1 MSPPSNE
8 DGGDFYSGG
17 NQRGGGVMSDV
28 VLVVEDE
35 ESIRTIITLN
45 LQVAGYAVEEAVD
58 GYQALEKVKKVKPD
72 LVLLDWMLPGLD
84 GLDVL
89 RRLKAESSTANVP
102 VMMLT
107 AKSEESDI
115 VLGLEMGAADY
126 ITKPF
131 SNKVLVAR
139 VRAMLRRGEA
149 PEPEDTIRYAGL
161 VLALG
166 RRRAVLEDAELTLT
180 AGEFD
185 LLALLAARPGHV
197 YTRAQIVARIKGEDY
212 PVTDRAVDVQ
222 VVSLRKKLGVFGERL
237 ETVRGVGYR
246 MRG

>member
-1 MSPPSNE
+1 MAN
-8 DGGDFYSGG
+8 
-17 NQRGGGVMSDV
+17 VI
-28 VLVVEDE
+28 LVVEDE
-35 ESIRTIITLN
+35 ESIRTLIALN
-45 LQVAGYAVEEAVD
+45 LQAAGYTVEEAKD
-58 GYQALEKVKKVKPD
+58 GTQALEKIKSVKPD

-89 RRLKAESSTANVP
+89 RSLKADPAFATLP
-102 VMMLT
+102 VIMLT
-107 AKSEESDI
+107 AKSEEHDI
-115 VLGLEMGAADY
+115 VLGLEMGATDY

-139 VRAMLRRGEA
+139 IRAILRRGDAA
-149 PEPEDTIRYAGL
+149 PPEENIRYAGL
-161 VLALG
+161 VLTPG
-166 RRRAVLEDAELTLT
+166 QRRAELDGAELSLT

-197 YTRAQIVARIKGEDY
+197 YTRAQIVARTKGEDY

-222 VVSLRKKLGVFGERL
+222 IVALRRKLGMFGERL

>member
-1 MSPPSNE
+1 MAN
-8 DGGDFYSGG
+8 
-17 NQRGGGVMSDV
+17 VI
-28 VLVVEDE
+28 LVVEDE
-35 ESIRTIITLN
+35 ESIRTLIALN
-45 LQVAGYAVEEAVD
+45 LQAAGYTVEEAKD
-58 GYQALEKVKKVKPD
+58 GTQALEKVKVVKPD

-89 RRLKAESSTANVP
+89 RSLKADPAFATLP
-102 VMMLT
+102 VIMLT
-107 AKSEESDI
+107 AKSEEHDI

-131 SNKVLVAR
+131 SNKVLIAR
-139 VRAMLRRGEA
+139 IRAILRRGDAA
-149 PEPEDTIRYAGL
+149 PPEENIRYAGL
-161 VLALG
+161 VLTPG
-166 RRRAVLEDAELTLT
+166 QRRAELDGAELSLT

-185 LLALLAARPGHV
+185 VLALLAARPGHV
-197 YTRAQIVARIKGEDY
+197 YTRSQIVARTKGEDY

-222 VVSLRKKLGVFGERL
+222 IVALRRKLGGFGERL

>member
-1 MSPPSNE
+1 MAN
-8 DGGDFYSGG
+8 
-17 NQRGGGVMSDV
+17 VI
-28 VLVVEDE
+28 LVVEDE
-35 ESIRTIITLN
+35 ESIRTLITLN
-45 LQVAGYAVEEAVD
+45 LQAAGYMVEEAKD
-58 GYQALEKVKKVKPD
+58 GTQALEKVKAVKPD

-89 RRLKAESSTANVP
+89 RSLKADPAFATLP
-102 VMMLT
+102 VIMLT
-107 AKSEESDI
+107 AKSEEHDI

-131 SNKVLVAR
+131 SNKVLIAR
-139 VRAMLRRGEA
+139 IRAILRRGDAA
-149 PEPEDTIRYAGL
+149 PPEENIRYAGL
-161 VLALG
+161 VLTPG
-166 RRRAVLEDAELTLT
+166 QRRAELDGAELSLT

-185 LLALLAARPGHV
+185 VLALLAARPGHV
-197 YTRAQIVARIKGEDY
+197 YTRAQIVARTKGEDY

-222 VVSLRKKLGVFGERL
+222 IVALRRKLGVFGERL

>member
-1 MSPPSNE
+1 
-8 DGGDFYSGG
+8 
-17 NQRGGGVMSDV
+17 MSDV
-28 VLVVEDE
+28 ILVVEDE
-35 ESIRTIITLN
+35 EAIRTLITLN
-45 LQVAGYAVEEAVD
+45 LQAAGYAVEEAGD
-58 GYQALEKVKKVKPD
+58 GHQALEKVRKVKPD

-89 RRLKAESSTANVP
+89 RRLKADPALAALP
-102 VMMLT
+102 VIMLT

-115 VLGLEMGAADY
+115 VLGLEMGATDY

-131 SNKVLVAR
+131 SNKVLIAR
-139 VRAMLRRGEA
+139 IRAILRRSETQA
-149 PEPEDTIRYAGL
+149 PEEVIRYVTLTLTPGQ
-161 VLALG
+161 
-166 RRRAVLEDAELTLT
+166 RRAVLEDAELTLT

-185 LLALLAARPGHV
+185 LLALLCARPGHV
-197 YTRAQIVARIKGEDY
+197 YTRSQIVARIKGEGY

-222 VVSLRKKLGVFGERL
+222 VVALRRKLGTFGERL

>member
-1 MSPPSNE
+1 MAN
-8 DGGDFYSGG
+8 
-17 NQRGGGVMSDV
+17 VI
-28 VLVVEDE
+28 LVVEDE
-35 ESIRTIITLN
+35 ESIRTLIALN
-45 LQVAGYAVEEAVD
+45 LQAAGYMVEEAKD
-58 GYQALEKVKKVKPD
+58 GTQALERVKAVKPD

-89 RRLKAESSTANVP
+89 RSLKADPAFATLP
-102 VMMLT
+102 VIMLT
-107 AKSEESDI
+107 AKSEEHDI

-131 SNKVLVAR
+131 SNKVLIAR
-139 VRAMLRRGEA
+139 IRAILRRGDAA
-149 PEPEDTIRYAGL
+149 PPEENIRYAGL
-161 VLALG
+161 VLTPG
-166 RRRAVLEDAELTLT
+166 QRRAELDGAELSLT

-185 LLALLAARPGHV
+185 VLALLAARPGHV
-197 YTRAQIVARIKGEDY
+197 YTRAQIVARTKGEDY

-222 VVSLRKKLGVFGERL
+222 IVALRRKLGMFGERL

>member
-1 MSPPSNE
+1 MAN
-8 DGGDFYSGG
+8 
-17 NQRGGGVMSDV
+17 VI
-28 VLVVEDE
+28 LVVEDE
-35 ESIRTIITLN
+35 ESIRTLITLN
-45 LQVAGYAVEEAVD
+45 LQAAGYTVEEAKD
-58 GYQALEKVKKVKPD
+58 GTQALEKIKSVKPD

-89 RRLKAESSTANVP
+89 RSLKADPAFATLP
-102 VMMLT
+102 VIMLT
-107 AKSEESDI
+107 AKSEEHDI

-139 VRAMLRRGEA
+139 IRAILRRGDAA
-149 PEPEDTIRYAGL
+149 PPEENIRYAGL
-161 VLALG
+161 VLTPG
-166 RRRAVLEDAELTLT
+166 QRRAELDGAELSLT

-197 YTRAQIVARIKGEDY
+197 YTRAQIVARTKGEDY

-222 VVSLRKKLGVFGERL
+222 IVALRRKLGVFGERL

>member
-1 MSPPSNE
+1 MAN
-8 DGGDFYSGG
+8 
-17 NQRGGGVMSDV
+17 VI
-28 VLVVEDE
+28 LVVEDE
-35 ESIRTIITLN
+35 ESIRTLIALN
-45 LQVAGYAVEEAVD
+45 LQAAGYTVEEAKD
-58 GYQALEKVKKVKPD
+58 GTQALEKVKSVKPD

-89 RRLKAESSTANVP
+89 RSLKADPAFATLP
-102 VMMLT
+102 VIMLT
-107 AKSEESDI
+107 AKSEEHDI

-131 SNKVLVAR
+131 SNKVLIAR
-139 VRAMLRRGEA
+139 IRAILRRGDAA
-149 PEPEDTIRYAGL
+149 PPEENIRYAGL
-161 VLALG
+161 VLTPG
-166 RRRAVLEDAELTLT
+166 QRRAELDGVELSLT

-185 LLALLAARPGHV
+185 VLALLAARPGHV
-197 YTRAQIVARIKGEDY
+197 YTRSQIVARTKGEDY

-222 VVSLRKKLGVFGERL
+222 IVALRRKLGVFGERL

>member
-1 MSPPSNE
+1 
-8 DGGDFYSGG
+8 
-17 NQRGGGVMSDV
+17 MSDV

-35 ESIRTIITLN
+35 EAIRTMITLN

-89 RRLKAESSTANVP
+89 RRLKADTTTANLP

-107 AKSEESDI
+107 AKSEENDI

-149 PEPEDTIRYAGL
+149 PEPEDTICYAGL
-161 VLALG
+161 TLMPG
-166 RRRAVLEDAELTLT
+166 RRCAVLEGAELTLT

>member
-1 MSPPSNE
+1 MAN
-8 DGGDFYSGG
+8 
-17 NQRGGGVMSDV
+17 VI
-28 VLVVEDE
+28 LVVEDE
-35 ESIRTIITLN
+35 ESIRTLIALN
-45 LQVAGYAVEEAVD
+45 LQAAGYTVEEAKD
-58 GYQALEKVKKVKPD
+58 GTQALEKVKSVKPD

-89 RRLKAESSTANVP
+89 RSLKADPAFATLP
-102 VMMLT
+102 VIMLT
-107 AKSEESDI
+107 AKSEEHDI
-115 VLGLEMGAADY
+115 VLGLEMGATDY

-131 SNKVLVAR
+131 SNKVLIAR
-139 VRAMLRRGEA
+139 IRAILRRGDAA
-149 PEPEDTIRYAGL
+149 PPEENIRYAGL
-161 VLALG
+161 VLTPG
-166 RRRAVLEDAELTLT
+166 QRRAELDGAELSLT

-197 YTRAQIVARIKGEDY
+197 YTRAQIVARTKGEDY

-222 VVSLRKKLGVFGERL
+222 VVALRRKLGVFGERL

>member
-1 MSPPSNE
+1 MAN
-8 DGGDFYSGG
+8 
-17 NQRGGGVMSDV
+17 VI
-28 VLVVEDE
+28 LVVEDE
-35 ESIRTIITLN
+35 ESIRTLITLN
-45 LQVAGYAVEEAVD
+45 LQAAGYTVEEAKD
-58 GYQALEKVKKVKPD
+58 GTQALEKIKSVKPD

-89 RRLKAESSTANVP
+89 RSLKADPAFATLP
-102 VMMLT
+102 VIMLT
-107 AKSEESDI
+107 AKSEEHDI

-139 VRAMLRRGEA
+139 IRAILRRGDAA
-149 PEPEDTIRYAGL
+149 PPEENIRYAGL
-161 VLALG
+161 VLTPG
-166 RRRAVLEDAELTLT
+166 QRRAELEGAELSLT

-197 YTRAQIVARIKGEDY
+197 YTRAQIVARTKGEDY

-222 VVSLRKKLGVFGERL
+222 IVALRRKLGVFGERL

>member
-1 MSPPSNE
+1 
-8 DGGDFYSGG
+8 
-17 NQRGGGVMSDV
+17 MSDV

-35 ESIRTIITLN
+35 EAIRTMITLN

-89 RRLKAESSTANVP
+89 RRLKADPETTNVP
-102 VMMLT
+102 VIMLT

-126 ITKPF
+126 VTKPF

-139 VRAMLRRGEA
+139 VRAMLRRGDV

-166 RRRAVLEDAELTLT
+166 RRRAVLEEAELVLT

>member
-1 MSPPSNE
+1 MVN
-8 DGGDFYSGG
+8 
-17 NQRGGGVMSDV
+17 VI
-28 VLVVEDE
+28 LVVEDE
-35 ESIRTIITLN
+35 ESIRTLITLN
-45 LQVAGYAVEEAVD
+45 LQAAGYTVEEAKD
-58 GYQALEKVKKVKPD
+58 GTQALEKIKSVKPD

-89 RRLKAESSTANVP
+89 RSLKADPAFATLP
-102 VMMLT
+102 VIMLT
-107 AKSEESDI
+107 AKSEEHDI

-139 VRAMLRRGEA
+139 IRAILRRGDAA
-149 PEPEDTIRYAGL
+149 PPEENIRYAGL
-161 VLALG
+161 VLTPG
-166 RRRAVLEDAELTLT
+166 QRRAELEGAELSLT

-197 YTRAQIVARIKGEDY
+197 YTRAQIVARTKGDDY

-222 VVSLRKKLGVFGERL
+222 IVALRRKLGVFGERL

>member
-1 MSPPSNE
+1 MANLI
-8 DGGDFYSGG
+8 
-17 NQRGGGVMSDV
+17 
-28 VLVVEDE
+28 LVVEDE
-35 ESIRTIITLN
+35 ESIRTLIALN
-45 LQVAGYAVEEAVD
+45 LQAAGYTVEEAKD
-58 GYQALEKVKKVKPD
+58 GTQALEKVKSVKPD

-89 RRLKAESSTANVP
+89 RSLKADPAFATLP
-102 VMMLT
+102 VIMLT
-107 AKSEESDI
+107 AKSEEHDI
-115 VLGLEMGAADY
+115 VLGLEMGATDY

-131 SNKVLVAR
+131 SNKVLIAR
-139 VRAMLRRGEA
+139 IRAILRRGDAA
-149 PEPEDTIRYAGL
+149 PPEENIRYAGL
-161 VLALG
+161 VLTPG
-166 RRRAVLEDAELTLT
+166 QRSAELDGAELSLT

-197 YTRAQIVARIKGEDY
+197 YTRAQIVARTKGEDY

-222 VVSLRKKLGVFGERL
+222 IVALRRKLGVFGERL

>member
-1 MSPPSNE
+1 MAN
-8 DGGDFYSGG
+8 
-17 NQRGGGVMSDV
+17 VI
-28 VLVVEDE
+28 LVVEDE
-35 ESIRTIITLN
+35 ESIRTLITLN
-45 LQVAGYAVEEAVD
+45 LQAAGYTVEEAKD
-58 GYQALEKVKKVKPD
+58 GTQALEKIKSVKPD

-89 RRLKAESSTANVP
+89 RSLKADP
-102 VMMLT
+102 VFATLPVIMLT
-107 AKSEESDI
+107 AKSEEHDI

-139 VRAMLRRGEA
+139 IRAILRRGDAA
-149 PEPEDTIRYAGL
+149 PPEENIRYAGL
-161 VLALG
+161 VLTPG
-166 RRRAVLEDAELTLT
+166 QRRAELDGAELSLT

-197 YTRAQIVARIKGEDY
+197 YTRAQIVARTKGEDY

-222 VVSLRKKLGVFGERL
+222 VVALRRKLGVFGERL

>member
-1 MSPPSNE
+1 MAN
-8 DGGDFYSGG
+8 
-17 NQRGGGVMSDV
+17 VI
-28 VLVVEDE
+28 LVVEDE
-35 ESIRTIITLN
+35 ESIRTLIALN
-45 LQVAGYAVEEAVD
+45 LQAAGYTVEEAKD
-58 GYQALEKVKKVKPD
+58 GTQALEKVKSVKPD

-89 RRLKAESSTANVP
+89 RSLKADPTFATLP
-102 VMMLT
+102 VIMLT
-107 AKSEESDI
+107 AKSEEHDI

-139 VRAMLRRGEA
+139 IRAILRRGDAA
-149 PEPEDTIRYAGL
+149 PPEENIRYAGL
-161 VLALG
+161 VLTPG
-166 RRRAVLEDAELTLT
+166 QRRAELDGAELSLT

-197 YTRAQIVARIKGEDY
+197 YTRAQIVARTKGEDY

-222 VVSLRKKLGVFGERL
+222 IVALRRKLGGFGERL